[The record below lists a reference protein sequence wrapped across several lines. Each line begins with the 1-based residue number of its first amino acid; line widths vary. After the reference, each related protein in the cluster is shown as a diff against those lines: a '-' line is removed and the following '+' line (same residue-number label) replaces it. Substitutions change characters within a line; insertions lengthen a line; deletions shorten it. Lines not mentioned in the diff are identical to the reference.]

1 MSVAGGTTRRSA
13 LTASA
18 SLRAGLAPSQ
28 RERGREWARQ
38 LAAAVLLCLL
48 GAACIPDPGRLQTAT
63 VRNRTS
69 APVRIVVDAGQG
81 AKPAED
87 AQLAPGEEKALG
99 LMFVKPEQG
108 KGSGRLEAYDA
119 AGKLVFCQ
127 RFERTYDQAAQ
138 PLVVEVTSGATGC

>member
-1 MSVAGGTTRRSA
+1 MAGGVARARAITLA
-13 LTASA
+13 L
-18 SLRAGLAPSQ
+18 SQ
-28 RERGREWARQ
+28 RERRREAVGRFAV
-38 LAAAVLLCLL
+38 AVLLCLL

-69 APVRIVVDAGQG
+69 APVKIVVDAGQG
-81 AKPAED
+81 ARPPED

-138 PLVVEVTSGATGC
+138 PLIVDVTSGANRC